1 MRAKS
6 GDLCEVKLKIGELPD
21 SDIKRRFERISRG
34 EKPSGILSKRGG
46 FRSIFLKQEKER
58 WLAFL
63 PPLILHRTA
72 VPTVKGNNES
82 RKTIN
87 QGGLLIV

>member
-1 MRAKS
+1 MA
-6 GDLCEVKLKIGELPD
+6 CV
-21 SDIKRRFERISRG
+21 
-34 EKPSGILSKRGG
+34 
-46 FRSIFLKQEKER
+46 
-58 WLAFL
+58 L
-63 PPLILHRTA
+63 PPLISHRTA